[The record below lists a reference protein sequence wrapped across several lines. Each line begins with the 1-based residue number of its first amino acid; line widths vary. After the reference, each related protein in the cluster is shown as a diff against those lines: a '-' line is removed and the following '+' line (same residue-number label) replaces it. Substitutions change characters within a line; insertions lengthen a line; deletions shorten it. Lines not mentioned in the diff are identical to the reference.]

1 MRPWIAAAVLA
12 TAAFGAWAQAPA
24 SGAAPTPSSTPSPT
38 PSPAPAAAP
47 APVPSAEAGRQA
59 YTSFCVRC
67 HGINLVVSGSA
78 FYDLRTF
85 PKGDKARFIESV
97 SKGKRAMPAWAGIVR
112 PDQMES
118 IWLYISQ
125 VNGW

>member
-1 MRPWIAAAVLA
+1 MRQAVAAAVLA
-12 TAAFGAWAQAPA
+12 TAAGCALAQAPA
-24 SGAAPTPSSTPSPT
+24 TAAS
-38 PSPAPAAAP
+38 PAAAEPP
-47 APVPSAEAGRQA
+47 AQPAPSAEAGRQA

-67 HGINLVVSGSA
+67 HGINLVVTGSA

-85 PKGDKARFIESV
+85 PKGDKARFMESV

-118 IWLYISQ
+118 IWLYMGQ

>member
-1 MRPWIAAAVLA
+1 MRQVLAAAVLA
-12 TAAFGAWAQAPA
+12 TAALAARAQTAEPPP
-24 SGAAPTPSSTPSPT
+24 APT
-38 PSPAPAAAP
+38 
-47 APVPSAEAGRQA
+47 AEAGRQA

-67 HGINLVVSGSA
+67 HGINLAVTGSA

-85 PKGDKARFIESV
+85 PKDDKPRFLESV
-97 SKGKRAMPAWAGIVR
+97 SKGKRAMPAWGGIVR

-118 IWLYISQ
+118 IWLYIGQ